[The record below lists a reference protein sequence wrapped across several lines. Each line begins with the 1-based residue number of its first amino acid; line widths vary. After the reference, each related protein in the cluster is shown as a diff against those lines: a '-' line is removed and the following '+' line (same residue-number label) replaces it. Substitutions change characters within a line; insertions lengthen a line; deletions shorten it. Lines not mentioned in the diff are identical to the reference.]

1 MGILQKYF
9 KKIENHCCNVE
20 FVLNEEQE
28 AKEIWIQFLAMSIE
42 EKLLSYCIT
51 LIFYLTFY
59 VQEKSFKMAS
69 SSISFSCFTAANMWY
84 AC

>member
-42 EKLLSYCIT
+42 EKFLSYCIT
-51 LIFYLTFY
+51 LIFYLTY
-59 VQEKSFKMAS
+59 LQEKSFKMAS
-69 SSISFSCFTAANMWY
+69 SSISCFTAANMWY
-84 AC
+84 VC